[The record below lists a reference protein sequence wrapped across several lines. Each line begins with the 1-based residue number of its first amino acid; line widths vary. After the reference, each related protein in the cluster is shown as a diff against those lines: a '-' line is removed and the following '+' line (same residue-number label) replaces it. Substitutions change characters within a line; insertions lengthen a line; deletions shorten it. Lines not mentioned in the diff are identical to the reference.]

1 MKAIFSFTHLPF
13 KHLFG
18 HLTIGFLLIGSMAQ
32 AQEAFYIYRNDGDFN
47 GFFYDEV
54 IEMRQ
59 SKIGVDSIEY
69 DRWVTQ
75 EVVLADTTY
84 RIPLAVIDSISFIQ
98 PEIIFNPQ
106 LRHMDLLEMTP
117 YVTARDSQT
126 LTFSNELPTSLMPQ
140 IGNVLIGFTG
150 ILEEGGFGGRVTNV
164 TSSGNSI
171 IVETDE
177 LTKMS
182 DIFVKFITIEEVGV
196 LEDDPD
202 QVVYRMAGL
211 NKIKQWS
218 GAGNISLFNINANL
232 HFPIDPGSGT
242 AGGSLDATIYFKSKL
257 AMVYKIDED
266 VFFIK
271 AGVSQELGLE
281 SSLTLKLSGSPDL
294 KPADL
299 IKPAISFKF
308 PATPPIPLFQIDPMP
323 KVGVRCGGEF
333 DMKINFP
340 GISGSLS
347 EVFTFDSD
355 DPNLMSF
362 KFTPKFNTTPIG
374 DIIDFAANTDF
385 EFKAEGFVQGGL
397 MVECAIK
404 TNQWVSKIFSAS
416 CGFDIWA
423 GPKLNL
429 AFDISGKALMSGD
442 GPYTFADSYLGM
454 NLLSLDA
461 EAYSKGSFLGK
472 AVKHTWLDGS
482 IDVFPRL
489 NFYFLNKFS
498 NFQAEHSDNSH
509 ILRASWDMDLR
520 NSLYSHQPGIA
531 VYHKRYATP
540 KIVYSDYTSIP
551 TTVSEGDAINQHFD
565 IEKRTVDWK
574 AGQYFA
580 APSLNTSDGEHPV
593 YSLEQSF
600 YVPLY
605 FKADKD
611 TITLPTMGGSME
623 VSVSSNG
630 NIKVKPDV
638 PSPDDKVQVSV
649 VNDSTV
655 KISTELQNS
664 SFYEDKELGYEY
676 INIIDKED
684 SSEVGYIPILV
695 EQKSDPTQY
704 YNQLNVDGRFYRFV
718 GNEVK
723 PLLCTMQG
731 GGNTYTISGS
741 YSGTRTVNNVYKLVN
756 YRSDGL
762 VVWPD
767 GNCQENISCS
777 MTCTFNTLTGEASG
791 HAQSTITDTYTTSGG
806 MEGFNATY
814 HVQYNF
820 TGEFFVD
827 EFERPTIRVLSIS
840 GPTTLSEPIDQ
851 EEIQSAPKQVDGWEI
866 MYGKEYFYDPEQENP
881 HSSWYYYRC
890 NRINPDY
897 FWGIGRDTE

>member
-1 MKAIFSFTHLPF
+1 
-13 KHLFG
+13 
-18 HLTIGFLLIGSMAQ
+18 
-32 AQEAFYIYRNDGDFN
+32 
-47 GFFYDEV
+47 
-54 IEMRQ
+54 
-59 SKIGVDSIEY
+59 
-69 DRWVTQ
+69 
-75 EVVLADTTY
+75 
-84 RIPLAVIDSISFIQ
+84 
-98 PEIIFNPQ
+98 
-106 LRHMDLLEMTP
+106 
-117 YVTARDSQT
+117 
-126 LTFSNELPTSLMPQ
+126 
-140 IGNVLIGFTG
+140 
-150 ILEEGGFGGRVTNV
+150 
-164 TSSGNSI
+164 
-171 IVETDE
+171 
-177 LTKMS
+177 MS

-294 KPADL
+294 KPTDL

-454 NLLSLDA
+454 NLISLDA

-551 TTVSEGDAINQHFD
+551 TTVSEDDAINQHFD

-600 YVPLY
+600 YVPVY
-605 FKADKD
+605 AKADKD
-611 TITLPTMGGSME
+611 KVTIPAAGGTADVKITTNGVVNIPPQNDPKISVTKKSDSIVTITVAEPNTLFLDTAHFQPVTISVVDDPEDVMSAADILVEVAQNYDSHLFNHIRIGVAAQIISTQCTIVDDGDVLHISGSNNSSQDVPFLGGSLGAYPLVDFE
-623 VSVSSNG
+623 FSVEDPELINNTPAHETHTWSF
-630 NIKVKPDV
+630 
-638 PSPDDKVQVSV
+638 SV
-649 VNDSTV
+649 T
-655 KISTELQNS
+655 
-664 SFYEDKELGYEY
+664 
-676 INIIDKED
+676 IDKETKH
-684 SSEVGYIPILV
+684 V
-695 EQKSDPTQY
+695 TA
-704 YNQLNVDGRFYRFV
+704 
-718 GNEVK
+718 
-723 PLLCTMQG
+723 
-731 GGNTYTISGS
+731 SGS
-741 YSGTRTVNNVYKLVN
+741 Y
-756 YRSDGL
+756 
-762 VVWPD
+762 
-767 GNCQENISCS
+767 NISTTYSCS
-777 MTCTFNTLTGEASG
+777 GVRYTVYNNTSYSFEGECGNDGHVTITSGSGKTDAWGSMSWPSAGEAPAG
-791 HAQSTITDTYTTSGG
+791 STSNSVTDYYGA
-806 MEGFNATY
+806 N
-814 HVQYNF
+814 
-820 TGEFFVD
+820 EFRMD
-827 EFERPTIRVLSIS
+827 LMP
-840 GPTTLSEPIDQ
+840 
-851 EEIQSAPKQVDGWEI
+851 
-866 MYGKEYFYDPEQENP
+866 
-881 HSSWYYYRC
+881 
-890 NRINPDY
+890 
-897 FWGIGRDTE
+897 

>member
-1 MKAIFSFTHLPF
+1 MRKLILTFVLGTLCLGAFS
-13 KHLFG
+13 
-18 HLTIGFLLIGSMAQ
+18 
-32 AQEAFYIYRNDGDFN
+32 QEAFYIYRNDGDFN

-54 IEMRQ
+54 VEMRQ

-75 EVVLADTTY
+75 EVVLADTIY
-84 RIPLAVIDSISFIQ
+84 RIPLAAIDSIGFQQ

-140 IGNVLIGFTG
+140 VGNVLVGFTG
-150 ILEEGGFGGRVTNV
+150 ILEEGGFGGRVTSV
-164 TSSGNSI
+164 TPSGNSI
-171 IVETDE
+171 IVETEE

-196 LEDDPD
+196 LEDDPN
-202 QVVYRMAGL
+202 QVVCRMAGL
-211 NKIKQWS
+211 KKIKQWEGS
-218 GAGNISLFNINANL
+218 GNISLFNINLNL
-232 HFPIDPGSGT
+232 HFPIDPGSGA
-242 AGGSLDATIYFKSKL
+242 AGSSLDASIYFRSKL
-257 AMVYKIDED
+257 VMVYKIEED

-271 AGVSQELGLE
+271 AGASQELGLE

-299 IKPAISFKF
+299 IKPAISIKY
-308 PATPPIPLFQIDPMP
+308 PVTVPIPLFQMDPMP

-416 CGFDIWA
+416 CGVDIWA

-442 GPYTFADSYLGM
+442 GPYTFSDSYLGM
-454 NLLSLDA
+454 NLVSLDA

-472 AVKHTWLDGS
+472 EVKHTWLDGS

-520 NSLYSHQPGIA
+520 STLYPHRPGIA
-531 VYHKRYATP
+531 VYHKRNATP
-540 KIVYSDYTSIP
+540 KIIYSDYTDLPIK
-551 TTVSEGDAINQHFD
+551 VSEDDAISQHFD
-565 IEKRTVDWK
+565 IMQRTVDWS

-580 APSLNTSDGEHPV
+580 VPSLTTSDGEHPV
-593 YSLEQSF
+593 YSMAQSF
-600 YVPLY
+600 YVPLWAKPDKDKTNISATGGSVTIDVASNGGEIRKVEDPEY
-605 FKADKD
+605 EKITVQADKKSVTVTVD
-611 TITLPTMGGSME
+611 NIYDSWEPHDTLHLGSVEIPLVVPEDTTQTITTSIE
-623 VSVSSNG
+623 
-630 NIKVKPDV
+630 IT
-638 PSPDDKVQVSV
+638 QVSDPSAIYDIIYMPFGHFLCLHNNKQELASCHV
-649 VNDSTV
+649 TVNDTL
-655 KISTELQNS
+655 IYITGS
-664 SFYEDKELGYEY
+664 S
-676 INIIDKED
+676 
-684 SSEVGYIPILV
+684 
-695 EQKSDPTQY
+695 
-704 YNQLNVDGRFYRFV
+704 
-718 GNEVK
+718 
-723 PLLCTMQG
+723 
-731 GGNTYTISGS
+731 
-741 YSGTRTVNNVYKLVN
+741 
-756 YRSDGL
+756 
-762 VVWPD
+762 
-767 GNCQENISCS
+767 
-777 MTCTFNTLTGEASG
+777 
-791 HAQSTITDTYTTSGG
+791 TTSGTVQFGGDNRVVGFPMGVTCGFSCYDATEEECLKQFANVMQSTGTETVSYSFNITVNKRTGKATGTARNTVTENYSGYG
-806 MEGFNATY
+806 MRY
-814 HVQYNF
+814 HV
-820 TGEFFVD
+820 EFSGNYSFDGSFYDGTV
-827 EFERPTIRVLSIS
+827 SIS
-840 GPTTLSEPIDQ
+840 SLEGTEILSGNAHDESGDSSGKDENVIKYGPTDVWSN
-851 EEIQSAPKQVDGWEI
+851 EIQI
-866 MYGKEYFYDPEQENP
+866 R
-881 HSSWYYYRC
+881 SSLLYH
-890 NRINPDY
+890 
-897 FWGIGRDTE
+897 

>member
-1 MKAIFSFTHLPF
+1 MRKIILAFVLCTLSLCPLFS
-13 KHLFG
+13 
-18 HLTIGFLLIGSMAQ
+18 
-32 AQEAFYIYRNDGDFN
+32 QEAFYIYRNDGDFN

-54 IEMRQ
+54 VEMRY
-59 SKIGVDSIEY
+59 SKIALDSTEREQY
-69 DRWVTQ
+69 VTY
-75 EVVLADTTY
+75 EVALADTTY
-84 RIPLAVIDSISFIQ
+84 RIPLAAIDSISFQQ

-117 YVTARDSQT
+117 YITARDSQT

-150 ILEEGGFGGRVTNV
+150 ILEEDGFGGRVTSV

-196 LEDDPD
+196 LEDDPN
-202 QVVYRMAGL
+202 QVVCRMAGL
-211 NKIKQWS
+211 KKIKQWEGS
-218 GAGNISLFNINANL
+218 GNISLFNINLNL
-232 HFPIDPGSGT
+232 HFPIDPGSGA
-242 AGGSLDATIYFKSKL
+242 AGSSLDATIYFRSKL
-257 AMVYKIDED
+257 VMVYKIDED

-271 AGVSQELGLE
+271 AGASQELGLE

-294 KPADL
+294 HPADL

-308 PATPPIPLFQIDPMP
+308 PLSVPIPLFQIDPMP

-347 EVFTFDSD
+347 EVFTFDSEN
-355 DPNLMSF
+355 PNLMSF
-362 KFTPKFNTTPIG
+362 KFTPQFNTTPIG

-404 TNQWVSKIFSAS
+404 TNQWVSKILSAS
-416 CGFDIWA
+416 CGVDIWA

-454 NLLSLDA
+454 NLISLDA

-472 AVKHTWLDGS
+472 TVKHTWLDGS
-482 IDVFPRL
+482 IDVYPRL

-509 ILRASWDMDLR
+509 ILRASWDMNLR

-600 YVPLY
+600 YVPVY
-605 FKADKD
+605 AKADKD
-611 TITLPTMGGSME
+611 KVTIPAAGGSSDIKVSTNGVVTVPPQDDPRISVTKKSDSIVTITVAEPNTLFLDTAYFRPATISVVDDPEDVTTSADISVEVVQAYDSHIFNHIEIGIAGQIISTQCNIVDNGDVLHISGGNNSSKDVPFMGGSLGIYPLVDFE
-623 VSVSSNG
+623 FCVEDPELINNTPAHETHTWSFSV
-630 NIKVKPDV
+630 
-638 PSPDDKVQVSV
+638 
-649 VNDSTV
+649 T
-655 KISTELQNS
+655 
-664 SFYEDKELGYEY
+664 
-676 INIIDKED
+676 IDKETKH
-684 SSEVGYIPILV
+684 V
-695 EQKSDPTQY
+695 TA
-704 YNQLNVDGRFYRFV
+704 
-718 GNEVK
+718 
-723 PLLCTMQG
+723 
-731 GGNTYTISGS
+731 SGS
-741 YSGTRTVNNVYKLVN
+741 SHIYTTY
-756 YRSDGL
+756 
-762 VVWPD
+762 
-767 GNCQENISCS
+767 SCS
-777 MTCTFNTLTGEASG
+777 GVSYNLHNNTSYSFEGECGNDGYVRITSGSGKTDAWGSMSWPSCGEGDSG
-791 HAQSTITDTYTTSGG
+791 HTSNSVTDHYGV
-806 MEGFNATY
+806 N
-814 HVQYNF
+814 
-820 TGEFFVD
+820 EF
-827 EFERPTIRVLSIS
+827 RMNLMP
-840 GPTTLSEPIDQ
+840 
-851 EEIQSAPKQVDGWEI
+851 
-866 MYGKEYFYDPEQENP
+866 
-881 HSSWYYYRC
+881 
-890 NRINPDY
+890 
-897 FWGIGRDTE
+897 

>member
-54 IEMRQ
+54 VEMRQ
-59 SKIGVDSIEY
+59 SKIGVDSVEY
-69 DRWVTQ
+69 DKWVTQ

-84 RIPLAVIDSISFIQ
+84 RIPLAAIDSISFIQ

-117 YVTARDSQT
+117 YITARDGQA

-140 IGNVLIGFTG
+140 VGNVLVGFTG

-196 LEDDPD
+196 LEDDPN
-202 QVVYRMAGL
+202 QVVCRMAGL
-211 NKIKQWS
+211 KKIKQWEGS
-218 GAGNISLFNINANL
+218 GNISLFNINLNL
-232 HFPIDPGSGT
+232 HFPIDPGSGA
-242 AGGSLDATIYFKSKL
+242 AGSSLDATIYFRSKL
-257 AMVYKIDED
+257 VMVYKIDED

-271 AGVSQELGLE
+271 AGASQELGLE

-299 IKPAISFKF
+299 IKPAISIKY
-308 PATPPIPLFQIDPMP
+308 PVTVPIPLFQMDPMP

-362 KFTPKFNTTPIG
+362 KFTPKFNTTPVG

-416 CGFDIWA
+416 CGVDIWA

-454 NLLSLDA
+454 NLISLDA

-472 AVKHTWLDGS
+472 EVKHTWLDGS

-531 VYHKRYATP
+531 VYNKRYATP
-540 KIVYSDYTSIP
+540 KIVYSDYTNIP

-600 YVPLY
+600 YVPVY
-605 FKADKD
+605 AKADKD
-611 TITLPTMGGSME
+611 KVIIPAAGGSTDVKVSTNGVVNIPPQNDPKISVTKKSDSIVTITVAEPNTLFLDTAHFQPVTISVVDDPEDVTSSADISVEVAQAYDSHIFNHIEIGIAGQIISTQCNIVDSGDVLHISGGDNSSRDVSFMGGSLGIYPLVDFE
-623 VSVSSNG
+623 FSVED
-630 NIKVKPDV
+630 P
-638 PSPDDKVQVSV
+638 
-649 VNDSTV
+649 
-655 KISTELQNS
+655 ELINNTPAHETHIW
-664 SFYEDKELGYEY
+664 SF
-676 INIIDKED
+676 IVTIDKETKH
-684 SSEVGYIPILV
+684 V
-695 EQKSDPTQY
+695 TA
-704 YNQLNVDGRFYRFV
+704 
-718 GNEVK
+718 
-723 PLLCTMQG
+723 
-731 GGNTYTISGS
+731 SGS
-741 YSGTRTVNNVYKLVN
+741 S
-756 YRSDGL
+756 
-762 VVWPD
+762 
-767 GNCQENISCS
+767 NISTTYSCS
-777 MTCTFNTLTGEASG
+777 GVSYNLHHNTSYSFEGECGNDG
-791 HAQSTITDTYTTSGG
+791 HVTITSGSGKTDAWGSMSWPSQGEGDSGYTSNSVTD
-806 MEGFNATY
+806 
-814 HVQYNF
+814 H
-820 TGEFFVD
+820 
-827 EFERPTIRVLSIS
+827 
-840 GPTTLSEPIDQ
+840 
-851 EEIQSAPKQVDGWEI
+851 
-866 MYGKEYFYDPEQENP
+866 YGVNECRLDLMP
-881 HSSWYYYRC
+881 
-890 NRINPDY
+890 
-897 FWGIGRDTE
+897 

>member
-1 MKAIFSFTHLPF
+1 MRRVLLAVSFWL
-13 KHLFG
+13 LA
-18 HLTIGFLLIGSMAQ
+18 LGFVN

-54 IEMRQ
+54 VEMRQ

-69 DRWVTQ
+69 DKWVTQ

-84 RIPLAVIDSISFIQ
+84 RIPLAAIDSISFIQ
-98 PEIIFNPQ
+98 PEIIFNPE

-117 YVTARDSQT
+117 YITARDSQT

-150 ILEEGGFGGRVTNV
+150 ILEEGGFGGRVTSV
-164 TSSGNSI
+164 TPSGNSI
-171 IVETDE
+171 IVETEE

-196 LEDDPD
+196 LEDDPN
-202 QVVYRMAGL
+202 QVVCRMAGL
-211 NKIKQWS
+211 KKIKQWEGS
-218 GAGNISLFNINANL
+218 GNISLFNINLNL
-232 HFPIDPGSGT
+232 HFPIDPGSGA
-242 AGGSLDATIYFKSKL
+242 AGSSLDATIYFRSKL
-257 AMVYKIDED
+257 VMVYKIDED

-271 AGVSQELGLE
+271 AGASQELGLE

-299 IKPAISFKF
+299 IKPAISIKY
-308 PATPPIPLFQIDPMP
+308 PVTVPIPLFQMDPMP

-347 EVFTFDSD
+347 EVFTFDSE

-416 CGFDIWA
+416 CGVDIWA

-454 NLLSLDA
+454 NLISLDA

-472 AVKHTWLDGS
+472 EVKHTWLDGS

-600 YVPLY
+600 YVPVY
-605 FKADKD
+605 AKADKD
-611 TITLPTMGGSME
+611 KVTIPAAGGSADVKVSTNGVVNIPPQNDPKISVTKKSDSIVTITVAEPNTLFLDTAHFQPVT
-623 VSVSSNG
+623 
-630 NIKVKPDV
+630 I
-638 PSPDDKVQVSV
+638 SV
-649 VNDSTV
+649 VDDPEDVTSSAD
-655 KISTELQNS
+655 ISVEVAQAYDPHIFKHIALGLGTYIV
-664 SFYEDKELGYEY
+664 YEDTIGEPTRCHVVDNGDELH
-676 INIIDKED
+676 
-684 SSEVGYIPILV
+684 
-695 EQKSDPTQY
+695 
-704 YNQLNVDGRFYRFV
+704 
-718 GNEVK
+718 
-723 PLLCTMQG
+723 
-731 GGNTYTISGS
+731 ISGS
-741 YSGTRTVNNVYKLVN
+741 YDGSRYVPFMGGLLGIYPLVDFEFSVADPEVINNTPAHEYLNWSFSVTINKKTKHVSAFGSSKIHTAYSCDGVIYNLHNYTSFSMEGECGNNGQVTV
-756 YRSDGL
+756 
-762 VVWPD
+762 
-767 GNCQENISCS
+767 
-777 MTCTFNTLTGEASG
+777 
-791 HAQSTITDTYTTSGG
+791 TSGSG
-806 MEGFNATY
+806 QTDSWGSMSWPSYGDA
-814 HVQYNF
+814 
-820 TGEFFVD
+820 
-827 EFERPTIRVLSIS
+827 PTSTSNSV
-840 GPTTLSEPIDQ
+840 T
-851 EEIQSAPKQVDGWEI
+851 
-866 MYGKEYFYDPEQENP
+866 EYY
-881 HSSWYYYRC
+881 
-890 NRINPDY
+890 
-897 FWGIGRDTE
+897 GIGSLGMTLMP